1 VIIAVGGTKGGT
13 GKSTVSTNIVVML
26 ARAGRD
32 VLLVDADEQGTAGDF
47 TTMRNQS
54 RPDGA
59 GYTCIALKG
68 RAVVT
73 EITRL
78 RAKYDDIVIDVG
90 AGETASQKGA
100 LAVATLYLVP
110 LAPRSFD
117 VWTLEK
123 VAALVEDARV
133 TNPSLDAAVFLNRAD
148 ASGTENE
155 AAAEIITA
163 QPALRLLAATLGNRK
178 SYARASTAG
187 LAVAELRPSDAKAS
201 GEVAAL
207 IAEIGAGAAAKPKKK
222 AASKPAAKS
231 PAKSPAKPPAKSKA
245 ASSSSGNGAAPARRA
260 ARTRKSG

>member
-1 VIIAVGGTKGGT
+1 MIIAVGGTKGGT
-13 GKSTVSTNIVVML
+13 GKSTVSTNLVVML
-26 ARAGRD
+26 AAAGRD

-47 TTMRNQS
+47 TTMRNQG

-78 RAKYDDIVIDVG
+78 KPKYDDIVIDVG

-100 LAVATLYLVP
+100 LAVADLYLVP
-110 LAPRSFD
+110 MAPRSFD

-133 TNPSLDAAVFLNRAD
+133 TNPKLDAAVFLNRAD

-155 AAAEIITA
+155 AAAEIIMA
-163 QPALRLLAATLGNRK
+163 QPALRLLKSTMGNRK
-178 SYARASTAG
+178 SYARASTGG
-187 LAVAELRPSDAKAS
+187 LGVHELRPSDPKAS
-201 GEVAAL
+201 AEMAAL
-207 IAEIGAGAAAKPKKK
+207 VAEIGAGAARRPKAAAKAAPAPKPKV
-222 AASKPAAKS
+222 AAKS
-231 PAKSPAKPPAKSKA
+231 AKSGTK
-245 ASSSSGNGAAPARRA
+245 R
-260 ARTRKSG
+260 

>member
-13 GKSTVSTNIVVML
+13 GKSTVATNLVVML
-26 ARAGRD
+26 AAAGRD
-32 VLLVDADEQGTAGDF
+32 VLLVDADEQATASDF
-47 TTMRNQS
+47 TTMRNQA
-54 RPDGA
+54 RADGA

-78 RAKYDDIVIDVG
+78 KAKYDDVVIDVG
-90 AGETASQKGA
+90 AGENASQKGA
-100 LAVATLYLVP
+100 LAVAGLCLVP

-133 TNPSLDAAVFLNRAD
+133 TNPDLDAAVFLNRAD

-155 AAAEIITA
+155 AAAEIIAA
-163 QPALRLLAATLGNRK
+163 QPALRLLTSTLGNRK

-187 LAVAELRPSDAKAS
+187 LGVVELRPGDAKAS
-201 GEVAAL
+201 AEVAAL
-207 IAEIGAGAAAKPKKK
+207 FAEIGALAPRTSRPSAGGRSGK
-222 AASKPAAKS
+222 A
-231 PAKSPAKPPAKSKA
+231 
-245 ASSSSGNGAAPARRA
+245 G
-260 ARTRKSG
+260 